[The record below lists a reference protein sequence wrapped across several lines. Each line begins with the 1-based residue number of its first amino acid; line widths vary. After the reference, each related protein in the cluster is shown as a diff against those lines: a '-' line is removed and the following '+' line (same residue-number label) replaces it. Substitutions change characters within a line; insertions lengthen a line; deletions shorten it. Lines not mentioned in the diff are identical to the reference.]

1 MTDCRMESITS
12 RLNAVVASLPP
23 QVALVAVSKF
33 HPAEAIREAYDAGQ
47 RIFGESRAQELAAKA
62 PLLPADI
69 RWHFIGHLQTNKVAV
84 VVPLVDLIHSVD
96 SLRLLRAIDREAA
109 RHGKRQDI
117 LLQLHVAEE
126 ETKFGFA
133 VDEIADAV
141 SEASSLENVSLRGLM
156 AMATNTDDTA
166 RIRADFLTAKA
177 AFDSVKGGLS
187 ADSRSQFDILSM
199 GMSHDRDI
207 AAECGSTM
215 VRVGTDIFG
224 IRN

>member
-1 MTDCRMESITS
+1 MESIES
-12 RLNAVVASLPP
+12 RLKAVVASLPP
-23 QVALVAVSKF
+23 QVTLVAVSKF
-33 HPAEAIREAYDAGQ
+33 HLVEAIREAYDAGQ

-62 PLLPADI
+62 PQLPADI
-69 RWHFIGHLQTNKVAV
+69 RWHFIGHLQTNKVSV
-84 VVPLVDLIHSVD
+84 VVPHVELIHSVD
-96 SLRLLRAIDREAA
+96 SLRLLRVIDREAA
-109 RHGKRQDI
+109 RIGKCQDV

-133 VDEIADAV
+133 VNEIADAIG
-141 SEASSLENVSLRGLM
+141 EASSLENVRLRGLM
-156 AMATNTDDTA
+156 AMATNTDDNA
-166 RIRADFLTAKA
+166 RVRADFLSVKA

-224 IRN
+224 IRKA

>member
-1 MTDCRMESITS
+1 MESIAS
-12 RLNAVVASLPP
+12 RLKTIVASLPP
-23 QVALVAVSKF
+23 QVTLVAVSKF
-33 HPAEAIREAYDAGQ
+33 HPVETIREAYDAGQ

-62 PLLPADI
+62 PLLPEDI
-69 RWHFIGHLQTNKVAV
+69 RWHFIGHLQTNKVSV
-84 VVPLVDLIHSVD
+84 VVPHVELIHSVD
-96 SLRLLRAIDREAA
+96 SLRLLRVIDREAA
-109 RHGKRQDI
+109 RIGKCQDI

-126 ETKFGFA
+126 ESKFGFS
-133 VDEIADAV
+133 VDEITEAV
-141 SEASSLENVSLRGLM
+141 TEASLLENVRIRGLM

-224 IRN
+224 IRKA

>member
-1 MTDCRMESITS
+1 MESIES
-12 RLNAVVASLPP
+12 RLKAVVASLPP
-23 QVALVAVSKF
+23 QVTLVAVSKF
-33 HPAEAIREAYDAGQ
+33 HPVEAIREAYDAGH

-62 PLLPADI
+62 PQLPADI
-69 RWHFIGHLQTNKVAV
+69 RWHFIGHLQTNKVSV
-84 VVPLVDLIHSVD
+84 VVPHVELIHSVD
-96 SLRLLRAIDREAA
+96 SLRLLRVIDREAA
-109 RHGKRQDI
+109 RIGKCQDV

-133 VDEIADAV
+133 VNEIADAIG
-141 SEASSLENVSLRGLM
+141 EASSLENVRLRGLM
-156 AMATNTDDTA
+156 AMATNTDDNA
-166 RIRADFLTAKA
+166 RVRADFLSVKA

-224 IRN
+224 IRKA